1 MHSEQYHYVAMSH
14 VFLDASVVT
23 QRPNEPLARTVV
35 QHFHNH
41 EEPHLRVIKDFTFTT
56 LAVSTRGEVH
66 LHGCFSHIQKENLFE
81 SSQAQHSAQKI
92 QVQFPHLAVPVV
104 HTTLPVQSRD
114 VTGICPPA
122 LGKAY
127 SHSIQYVIAKFENCG
142 LPVVYPSSVH

>member
-1 MHSEQYHYVAMSH
+1 MSH
-14 VFLDASVVT
+14 VFWM
-23 QRPNEPLARTVV
+23 LAWSPKDQTNPFALTVV

-56 LAVSTRGEVH
+56 FAVSIRGEVH

-81 SSQAQHSAQKI
+81 SSQAQHNAQKI

-114 VTGICPPA
+114 VTGICLRA

-127 SHSIQYVIAKFENCG
+127 SHSPQYVITKFENCG

>member
-1 MHSEQYHYVAMSH
+1 MHSDQYHYVAMSH
-14 VFLDASVVT
+14 VFWMLAWSPKDQT
-23 QRPNEPLARTVV
+23 NPFARTVV

-41 EEPHLRVIKDFTFTT
+41 EEPHLRVIKDFTLTT
-56 LAVSTRGEVH
+56 FAVSIRGEVH

-81 SSQAQHSAQKI
+81 SSQAQHNAQNI